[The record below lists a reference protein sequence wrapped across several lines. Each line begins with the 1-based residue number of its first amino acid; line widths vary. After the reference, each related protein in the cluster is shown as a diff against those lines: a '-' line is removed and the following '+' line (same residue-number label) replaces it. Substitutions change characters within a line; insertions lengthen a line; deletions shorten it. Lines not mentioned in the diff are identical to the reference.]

1 MEAQKVSKEVAVKNA
16 QALSTDVN
24 SMFEGMDYG
33 SVESKDL
40 LIPKILLMQGQSEKV
55 LDGTCKPG
63 DIIKST
69 TGELYGSAREK
80 DSKPLKFIPIYMYK
94 TWVKHEILSKT
105 GGKLKLQYVETY
117 PVTPNNTSQ
126 KWESTEEIEGVV
138 RNFKHV
144 KNINFYVILE
154 QDWGNPLAV
163 PHVLTFRSTSSKAAD
178 LVEGWFAECNVA
190 QKARVPKN
198 PKGELM
204 LPFARAFELSG
215 KMEQDDDNTWYV
227 FKTADKGAITQDDP
241 RITQAFN
248 WYQTVSKYD
257 HVQAVD
263 NSEDTGT
270 DKKDTQVKF

>member
-1 MEAQKVSKEVAVKNA
+1 MKAEVTKEVAVKGMN
-16 QALSTDVN
+16 ALSTEVN
-24 SMFEGMDYG
+24 SMFEDMDYG

-69 TGELYGSAREK
+69 TGEVYGSGREK
-80 DSKPLKFIPIYMYK
+80 DAKPLRFIPVYMYK
-94 TWVKHEILSKT
+94 TWVKQEVL
-105 GGKLKLQYVETY
+105 GKGKFQYIETY
-117 PVTPNNTSQ
+117 PVTPSNTSQ
-126 KWESTEEIEGVV
+126 KWESTEEIDGVS
-138 RNFKHV
+138 RNFKHT

-163 PHVLTFRSTSSKAAD
+163 PHVLTFRSTSSRAAD
-178 LVEGWFAECNVA
+178 IIESWFAECNVA

-204 LPFARAFELSG
+204 LPFARVFELGGS
-215 KMEQDDDNTWYV
+215 MEKNDENTWYI
-227 FKTADKGAITQDDP
+227 FKTSDKGAVPEADA
-241 RITQAFN
+241 RITQCFN

-263 NSEDTGT
+263 NSDEAGAV
-270 DKKDTQVKF
+270 KKEEQVKF